1 MTECCARGSLTSYLT
16 QAAYKGHRK
25 FFKES
30 INLANPLTL
39 PAPRIANFNT
49 SYNSSTTVT
58 INSKLLTMEK
68 KKTIIKIE
76 KPFMFFSTSWFPKVP
91 SFLLK
96 NDIVKLVR
104 RMQNTDRSLPQ
115 GQRVTST

>member
-49 SYNSSTTVT
+49 SYNSSTTVA

-68 KKTIIKIE
+68 KKTIIN
-76 KPFMFFSTSWFPKVP
+76 
-91 SFLLK
+91 K
-96 NDIVKLVR
+96 NRKALYVLFHKLVPK
-104 RMQNTDRSLPQ
+104 S
-115 GQRVTST
+115 SFFFAEK